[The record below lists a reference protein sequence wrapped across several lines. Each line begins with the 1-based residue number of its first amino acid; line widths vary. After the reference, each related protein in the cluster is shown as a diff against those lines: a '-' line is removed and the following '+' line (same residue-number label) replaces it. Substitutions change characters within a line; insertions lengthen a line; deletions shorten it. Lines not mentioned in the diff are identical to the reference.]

1 MDKKQK
7 LQMLGSFALLLVA
20 AGVLF
25 WAFTRTEEERL
36 DLSKATLRGRVTYKG
51 QPVSN
56 AMIIVATE
64 SGNTVAGTGFSDNS
78 GNYFVQYAPTGNVR
92 IGVNTDAGQGMARGA
107 IMAAAVSGDKS
118 EMPRISNV
126 PKKFFNPETSGITA
140 VLSNTEGE
148 NEFNI
153 SLN

>member
-56 AMIIVATE
+56 
-64 SGNTVAGTGFSDNS
+64 
-78 GNYFVQYAPTGNVR
+78 
-92 IGVNTDAGQGMARGA
+92 
-107 IMAAAVSGDKS
+107 
-118 EMPRISNV
+118 V
-126 PKKFFNPETSGITA
+126 PKKLFNPETSGITA

-148 NEFNI
+148 NVFDI